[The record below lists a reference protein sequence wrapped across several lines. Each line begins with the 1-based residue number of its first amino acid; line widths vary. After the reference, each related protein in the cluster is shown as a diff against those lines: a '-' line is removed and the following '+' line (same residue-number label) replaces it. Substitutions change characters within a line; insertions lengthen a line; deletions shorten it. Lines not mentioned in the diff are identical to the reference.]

1 MIMVTNLIRG
11 CVQTIRPLFFLLL
24 AEHSASLQEI
34 CLSTP
39 VDDKKIS
46 LHPASFLPES
56 DLGNRTSD
64 PVVIGLSQ
72 RDGLTGVIDA
82 RHLSLINSQ
91 RQATVYR
98 HNTPQPV

>member
-1 MIMVTNLIRG
+1 MIMITNLIRG
-11 CVQTIRPLFFLLL
+11 CMKTIRLFFFFT
-24 AEHSASLQEI
+24 SASLQEI

-72 RDGLTGVIDA
+72 RDGLTGVIDT

>member
-1 MIMVTNLIRG
+1 MIMITNLIRG
-11 CVQTIRPLFFLLL
+11 CVQTIRLFFFFTSTLP
-24 AEHSASLQEI
+24 QEI

-72 RDGLTGVIDA
+72 RDGLTGVIDT